1 MDRRRLAL
9 VALVAFAVATAVAS
23 AMGGARPASAQ
34 GIAPFVVQVVGYCF
48 AVVGGLALFLPTGG
62 TVGTV
67 GADRKLGGAVLAA
80 VAVLTVLDVEAFAG
94 AAAGA
99 DLGAGFLRLICLVV
113 VVAVAGRLVATTVT
127 AAGRR
132 RRP

>member
-9 VALVAFAVATAVAS
+9 VALVAFAVVTAIAIGVS
-23 AMGGARPASAQ
+23 GTRPASAQ

-48 AVVGGLALFLPTGG
+48 AVVGGLALVLPAGG
-62 TVGTV
+62 TM

-80 VAVLTVLDVEAFAG
+80 VGVLAVLDVEAFAG

-99 DLGAGFLRLICLVV
+99 DIGAGFLRLICLVV

>member
-9 VALVAFAVATAVAS
+9 VALVAFAIATAAS
-23 AMGGARPASAQ
+23 IAVRGARPAAAQ
-34 GIAPFVVQVVGYCF
+34 GIAPIVVQAVGYAC
-48 AVVGGLALFLPTGG
+48 ALVGGLALLRPAGG
-62 TVGTV
+62 EV
-67 GADRKLGGAVLAA
+67 GADRKLGGTVLAA
-80 VAVLTVLDVEAFAG
+80 VAVLAVLDVEAFAG
-94 AAAGA
+94 EAAGA
-99 DLGAGFLRLICLVV
+99 DVGAGFLRLICLVV

>member
-1 MDRRRLAL
+1 VDRRRLAL
-9 VALVAFAVATAVAS
+9 VALVAFAIATAIAIGVS
-23 AMGGARPASAQ
+23 GARPASAQ
-34 GIAPFVVQVVGYCF
+34 GIAPFVVRVVGYCF
-48 AVVGGLALFLPTGG
+48 GVLGGLALLFPADRTG
-62 TVGTV
+62 V
-67 GADRKLGGAVLAA
+67 DRKLGGAVLAA
-80 VAVLTVLDVEAFAG
+80 VAVLAVLDVEAFAG

-99 DLGAGFLRLICLVV
+99 DIGAGFLRLICLVV

>member
-1 MDRRRLAL
+1 VDRRRLAL
-9 VALVAFAVATAVAS
+9 VALVGFAIATAVAI
-23 AMGGARPASAQ
+23 AVGGARPAAAQ
-34 GIAPFVVQVVGYCF
+34 GLAPFVIRVVGYVC
-48 AVVGGLALFLPTGG
+48 ALAGGLALIVSGDRTE
-62 TVGTV
+62 

-80 VAVLTVLDVEAFAG
+80 VAVLAMLDVEAFAG

-99 DLGAGFLRLICLVV
+99 DIGAGFLRLICLVV

>member
-1 MDRRRLAL
+1 MDRRRVAL
-9 VALVAFAVATAVAS
+9 VALVAFATATAVAIAIS
-23 AMGGARPASAQ
+23 GARPAVAQ

-48 AVVGGLALFLPTGG
+48 AVVGGLALFLPAG
-62 TVGTV
+62 GTV
-67 GADRKLGGAVLAA
+67 GADRKLGGAILAA
-80 VAVLTVLDVEAFAG
+80 VAVLAVLDVEAFAG

-99 DLGAGFLRLICLVV
+99 DIGAGFLRLICLVV
-113 VVAVAGRLVATTVT
+113 VLAVAGRLVATTVT